1 MSALIETVQ
10 RNQRTLRRFQDME
23 LRLIG
28 ARDSATFFDSLLAHL
43 PREFGL
49 ASVNLWLDDSTP
61 LLGDL
66 LITARL
72 HADVASNLKTGIE
85 AGQAIAELCDHRR
98 PWLGR
103 GVDMTQAAREAL
115 FGEDTPPASAIV
127 LPLSTDEQLVGYL
140 CLGSDDVTRF
150 EKNLA
155 TDFLERFASIIAVS
169 VDNVAHREQLR
180 QLGMTDPL
188 TGLSNRRCFDE
199 RLQQEVRRA
208 TSYATSVSCLFIDI
222 DHFKRI
228 NDSYGHA
235 IGDRA
240 LAIIGAC
247 LRQHVRLGDTVSR
260 YGGEEFVALLLCD
273 VSVAVAVAERI
284 RKAVAVAKLY
294 DDSGERIA
302 LTVSIGVA
310 ACKPDRG
317 EHDSSSPEEVAHL
330 MLKEADQAMYQAKS
344 DGRNRVALMQ

>member
-1 MSALIETVQ
+1 VSALIETVQ

-72 HADVASNLKTGIE
+72 HTDVASNLKTGIE

-222 DHFKRI
+222 DHFNASMTAMAMR
-228 NDSYGHA
+228 SA
-235 IGDRA
+235 IGLWPSSAPVCGNMCVSAIPYRA
-240 LAIIGAC
+240 LVGRSLLPCCYVMCPSRWPLPSGYAKPLPSPSCMTTVGSG
-247 LRQHVRLGDTVSR
+247 LR
-260 YGGEEFVALLLCD
+260 
-273 VSVAVAVAERI
+273 
-284 RKAVAVAKLY
+284 
-294 DDSGERIA
+294 
-302 LTVSIGVA
+302 
-310 ACKPDRG
+310 
-317 EHDSSSPEEVAHL
+317 
-330 MLKEADQAMYQAKS
+330 
-344 DGRNRVALMQ
+344 